1 MSEFKLD
8 ANDKEQV
15 FNILFSS
22 TKNQQCILKNSES
35 LEKIFSYSRLES
47 KFLNFCSNSQ
57 QKKRIIKRKNQRDLQ
72 SLLAMGVYSEIAN
85 LLTQK
90 NIFFMPLKGIHLNL
104 EFYQIMNDRN
114 IRDVDLLIKET
125 DLQLV
130 LQILEEHNYFFEN
143 KELRLSDYSFE
154 NHRYDIPPITNE
166 SGIRI
171 EFHLR
176 ILHKDI
182 DPDNTFASRAITTC
196 KKIRYGNNEVSVMSY
211 ELLALHLIYHSTIK
225 EYFDN
230 GLICLLDIKKMHEKI
245 ILDQNEI
252 LFIAKN
258 YRLFKSTSAVFSILE
273 KRGIIEGLNQK
284 KQHIYKQKNLD
295 DFEELLIYNM
305 PDPLFSSFINII
317 LNPALIFQRLK
328 RPSKYKGQKKHT
340 SLNLA
345 KIFNKILI
353 KSVKFFV
360 NKNFRSKIIKSHRMK
375 KLLTD

>member
-1 MSEFKLD
+1 MSELKLD
-8 ANDKEQV
+8 TNTKEQI
-15 FNILFSS
+15 FEILFSCS
-22 TKNQQCILKNSES
+22 NAQQSISNNNKS
-35 LEKIFSYSRLES
+35 LEKIFCYSRLES
-47 KFLNFCSNSQ
+47 KFLNFCSSSE
-57 QKKRIIKRKNQRDLQ
+57 QKKRVTKQKKQRDIQ

-85 LLTQK
+85 LLTKK
-90 NIFFMPLKGIHLNL
+90 NIFFMPLKGIQLNL
-104 EFYQIMNDRN
+104 EFYENMNDRN
-114 IRDVDLLIKET
+114 IRDVDLLIQET

-130 LQILEEHNYFFEN
+130 LQILEEHNYFFED

-176 ILHKDI
+176 ILHKNI
-182 DPDNTFASRAITTC
+182 DPDNKFAARAITTC

-211 ELLALHLIYHSTIK
+211 ELLTLHLIYHSTIK

-230 GLICLLDIKKMHEKI
+230 GLICLLDIKKMNEKI

-258 YRLFKSTSAVFSILE
+258 YQLFKSTSAVFSILK

-284 KQHIYKQKNLD
+284 KYHIYKEKNLD

-305 PDPLFSSFINII
+305 PDPYFSSFINII
-317 LNPALIFQRLK
+317 LNPALIFQSLK
-328 RPSKYKGQKKHT
+328 RFSKDKGQKERV
-340 SLNLA
+340 SLKLN
-345 KIFNKILI
+345 KIFTKC
-353 KSVKFFV
+353 VKFFV
-360 NKNFRSKIIKSHRMK
+360 DKNFRSKIIKSHRMK